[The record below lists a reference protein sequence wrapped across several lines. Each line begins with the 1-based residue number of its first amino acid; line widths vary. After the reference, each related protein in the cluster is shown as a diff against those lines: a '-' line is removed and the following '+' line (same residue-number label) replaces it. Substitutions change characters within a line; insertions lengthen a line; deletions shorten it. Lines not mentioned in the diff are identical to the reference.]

1 MPLADVHGL
10 FANPCVDE
18 KRNIGQSGRQPVQ
31 PANCLVGLSEEYLQA
46 VEADHRVGRK
56 RLPLRPSPNSPN
68 WNECPILRAA
78 GWNFITEKSFL
89 CLPPN
94 TNTA

>member
-18 KRNIGQSGRQPVQ
+18 KRDIGQSGRQPVQ
-31 PANCLVGLSEEYLQA
+31 PANCLV
-46 VEADHRVGRK
+46 V
-56 RLPLRPSPNSPN
+56 
-68 WNECPILRAA
+68 
-78 GWNFITEKSFL
+78 ITEKSFL